1 MGGGRRK
8 SGKNRPHGCRAADGD
23 GTRPLFSDGRS
34 VSARHFAGSSLPLS
48 SASASDASFRG
59 GRGKKNGS
67 GRPQGRGNAFAYA
80 YPTSPEEI
88 SGGDDAGRS
97 ILLARS
103 GDKPPIVAF
112 VDSSPCEEPGVGVP
126 SYAYDPAVVGGAGL
140 GFRCE
145 EEEEEIVVYDPAKV
159 GRVGL
164 GFRGGDDDNLLAR
177 SGDKPPIV
185 AFVDSSPCEEPGV
198 GVPSYAYDP
207 AVVGGAGLG
216 FRCEEE
222 EEVEIVVY
230 DPAKVG
236 RVGLGFRGGDDD
248 NEEEEQE
255 EEEEVGRVGLGFRG
269 GEEEREEEEEGEE
282 EEEEERNDEGEEM
295 VGLGSYSTADVKK
308 EGKAKGFLSI
318 GGVRV
323 YTEDTSS
330 PSEGGD
336 GFEDDDTDDGDGDSS
351 KEDGMSDS
359 TDESLPDGEE
369 EEYSDGDSLSF
380 DDDSDFDDEVAEDYM
395 QGIGGSSE
403 LLSAGWLVSENLE
416 SSHEDGFLKSGDSSD
431 GDNGKL
437 GGIALMNASKEYGM
451 KKPSSSK
458 GNDSS
463 RNRIS
468 GSAVVDGG
476 LSALDDM
483 LFVKDPRMAS
493 RKKKSS
499 SQLSQSW
506 PREARKSKKYK
517 NVPGGKKK
525 RRKELIAMKRRQ
537 RMINRGVD
545 LDQINSASSF
555 RYNRFHFIFI
565 SLASSGAATGINLSP
580 TEWLSGFGQEKLLG
594 AGLEDN
600 DFVVSHGNKT
610 KPQEQAKGRTKTG
623 RRLTLSPASYQR
635 TEMHHSAPS
644 KLTKNGEASGKRKG
658 VRKQISGSYAGRPV
672 SFISCGIMQVDSVTE
687 NMAVDPHGS
696 TKCEKS
702 AKSSSSKLGAFEE
715 HTKGFGSKMM
725 VKMGFVEGTGL
736 GKEGQGMVQPI
747 EVIKRPKSLGLGV
760 QFAPDTSDVRVKPES
775 LGAFEKHTKGFGSRM
790 MAKMGF
796 VPGTGLGKDA
806 QGIINPLTAV
816 KLPKSRGLGAKA

>member
-8 SGKNRPHGCRAADGD
+8 SGKNRAHGGRAADGG
-23 GTRPLFSDGRS
+23 GTRPLFAGSRS
-34 VSARHFAGSSLPLS
+34 VSARHFAGSSPLLS
-48 SASASDASFRG
+48 STYAIDGSFRG

-67 GRPQGRGNAFAYA
+67 GRPQGRGNAFGYA
-80 YPTSPEEI
+80 YPTSPEET

-103 GDKPPIVAF
+103 GDNPPIVAF

-126 SYAYDPAVVGGAGL
+126 SYAYDPAVVGGVGL

-145 EEEEEIVVYDPAKV
+145 EEEEEIVVYNPAKV

-164 GFRGGDDDNLLAR
+164 GFRGG
-177 SGDKPPIV
+177 
-185 AFVDSSPCEEPGV
+185 E
-198 GVPSYAYDP
+198 
-207 AVVGGAGLG
+207 
-216 FRCEEE
+216 EEE
-222 EEVEIVVY
+222 EEV
-230 DPAKVG
+230 G
-236 RVGLGFRGGDDD
+236 QVGLGFRGD
-248 NEEEEQE
+248 EEEKE
-255 EEEEVGRVGLGFRG
+255 EK
-269 GEEEREEEEEGEE
+269 EEGEE

-295 VGLGSYSTADVKK
+295 VGFDSYSTPDVKQ
-308 EGKAKGFLSI
+308 EGTGKGFLSI

-330 PSEGGD
+330 PSEASD

-351 KEDGMSDS
+351 EEDGMSDS
-359 TDESLPDGEE
+359 ADESLPDGEE
-369 EEYSDGDSLSF
+369 EAHSDGDSLSF
-380 DDDSDFDDEVAEDYM
+380 DDDSDIDDEVAEDYM
-395 QGIGGSSE
+395 EGIGGSSE
-403 LLSAGWLVSENLE
+403 LLSTGWLVSENLE
-416 SSHEDGFLKSGDSSD
+416 SSDDDDGSLKSGNSSD

-451 KKPSSSK
+451 KKPSSRK
-458 GNDSS
+458 GKGSS
-463 RNRIS
+463 RNWMS
-468 GSAVVDGG
+468 GSTVVDGG

-499 SQLSQSW
+499 SHLSQSW
-506 PREARKSKKYK
+506 PRDARKSKKYK

-525 RRKELIAMKRRQ
+525 HRKELIAMKRRQ

-545 LDQINSASSF
+545 LDQINSKLRKMVLDEVDMLSF
-555 RYNRFHFIFI
+555 EPMHSHDCSQVQR
-565 SLASSGAATGINLSP
+565 LASIYHLWSGRQGSGKKRFVTVNRTGQTCLPSSRDKVR
-580 TEWLSGFGQEKLLG
+580 LDKLLG
-594 AGLEDN
+594 AGLEDD

-623 RRLTLSPASYQR
+623 RRLTLGPAFYQR

-658 VRKQISGSYAGRPV
+658 VRKQISSSYAERPV
-672 SFISCGIMQVDSVTE
+672 SFISCGIMQVNSMTE

-702 AKSSSSKLGAFEE
+702 AKSRSSKLGAFEE

-725 VKMGFVEGTGL
+725 AKMGFVDGAGL

-760 QFAPDTSDVRVKPES
+760 QITPDISDVRVKPES

-816 KLPKSRGLGAKA
+816 KLPKSRGLGAK